1 MPDMAVRMP
10 AGSSSVTADPGEFST
25 VAAAGLLIVAVL
37 ATTAVTAAIAT
48 AALGPVGTA
57 IAAVVAA
64 SVPAALH
71 DVRHGNLPDRLLAW
85 AGITGVITIMI
96 CVVTHGWQPAG
107 AAVGGAAALAAPVL
121 TLHALDPHSMGFGD
135 VKLAG
140 ALGLGL
146 GLADWRL
153 ALVTLLVGATL
164 ALAHAA
170 AARRTSVPFGAA
182 LVAAA
187 AVVLVAASAAHLGGD
202 PLLGWE
208 LTTWR

>member
-1 MPDMAVRMP
+1 MPDMAMRMP
-10 AGSSSVTADPGEFST
+10 AGSSSATADLG
-25 VAAAGLLIVAVL
+25 AAPSAASAGVLVVAVL
-37 ATTAVTAAIAT
+37 AMTTVTAGVATAAI
-48 AALGPVGTA
+48 GPVGTGV
-57 IAAVVAA
+57 AAVVAA

-71 DVRHGNLPDRLLAW
+71 DVRHGTLPDRLVAW
-85 AGITGVITIMI
+85 AGMTGVITVMI
-96 CVVTHGWQPAG
+96 SVVTHGWQPAG

-121 TLHALDPHSMGFGD
+121 TLHAADPHAMGFGD
-135 VKLAG
+135 VKLAV
-140 ALGLGL
+140 ALGLGI

-170 AARRTSVPFGAA
+170 TTRRASVPFGAA

-187 AVVLVAASAAHLGGD
+187 AIVLVAASAANLGGD

>member
-1 MPDMAVRMP
+1 MPHMAARMP
-10 AGSSSVTADPGEFST
+10 AGSSSATADLDARSST
-25 VAAAGLLIVAVL
+25 GAAGALVAAVL
-37 ATTAVTAAIAT
+37 VVTAAVTT
-48 AALGPVGTA
+48 AALGPVGAA

-71 DVRHGNLPDRLLAW
+71 DVRHGTLPDRLVAS
-85 AGITGVITIMI
+85 AGMTGAITVMI

-121 TLHALDPHSMGFGD
+121 TLHAVDPSSMGFGD
-135 VKLAG
+135 VKVAA

-153 ALVTLLVGATL
+153 GLVTLLVAATL

-170 AARRTSVPFGAA
+170 AARRTSVPFGTA

-187 AVVLVAASAAHLGGD
+187 AVVLVAASAAHLSGGH
-202 PLLGWE
+202 LLGWE